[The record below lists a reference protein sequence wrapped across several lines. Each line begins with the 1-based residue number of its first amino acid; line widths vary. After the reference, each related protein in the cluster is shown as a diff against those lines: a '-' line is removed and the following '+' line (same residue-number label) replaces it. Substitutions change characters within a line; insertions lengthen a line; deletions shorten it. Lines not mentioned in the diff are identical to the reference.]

1 MSTIVNM
8 HRAKTELSK
17 LVAKALEGEEVIVT
31 RSGKPVVRLVPIRKP
46 RVPGI
51 GKGLGWIGPNFDD
64 PMPED
69 WLKLFYEGPIFP
81 AEKDE

>member
-17 LVAKALEGEEVIVT
+17 LVAKALAGEEVIIT
-31 RSGKPVVRLVPIRKP
+31 RSGKPVVKLAPIPQKRQIGL
-46 RVPGI
+46 RVMGNI
-51 GKGLGWIGPNFDD
+51 VIHDDFDE

-69 WLKLFYEGPIFP
+69 WLREFHEGPIFP
-81 AEKDE
+81 EER

>member
-31 RSGKPVVRLVPIRKP
+31 RSGKPVVRLVPI
-46 RVPGI
+46 G
-51 GKGLGWIGPNFDD
+51 GKRQLGGLEGKWVIHPEFYE
-64 PMPED
+64 PLPED
-69 WLKLFYEGPIFP
+69 VLRDFEESIFP
-81 AEKDE
+81 PAAR